1 MNSPHGSD
9 KIPAE
14 CGSLPVLLVAAVVN
28 ALRGIPGADVPGS
41 CQMLVF
47 LVLWEYMTQ
56 IDKLLLTA
64 ALCVSPVISL
74 AVVNAWL

>member
-28 ALRGIPGADVPGS
+28 ALGGITGADVPGS
-41 CQMLVF
+41 CQMLVI
-47 LVLWEYMTQ
+47 LVLWEYMSQ
-56 IDKLLLTA
+56 IVKLLLTTT
-64 ALCVSPVISL
+64 LCISPVISV
-74 AVVNAWL
+74 AVVDAWV